1 MDFQSIARST
11 INDTSSS
18 STGTLT
24 SIRSITSLEFDD
36 NTKPSGVVVDDD
48 FLPMSSPVDE
58 HFWDMSIKDH
68 YEFNKNG
75 CFPNVGSSP
84 DVEIKH
90 FDLQQLNTLSETSC
104 DEDDDDD
111 DNATSLNIQSEILSK
126 PLLIIKSNS
135 PIENRSDDKIP
146 SIHSTTCMYD

>member
-1 MDFQSIARST
+1 
-11 INDTSSS
+11 
-18 STGTLT
+18 
-24 SIRSITSLEFDD
+24 
-36 NTKPSGVVVDDD
+36 
-48 FLPMSSPVDE
+48 
-58 HFWDMSIKDH
+58 
-68 YEFNKNG
+68 
-75 CFPNVGSSP
+75 
-84 DVEIKH
+84 
-90 FDLQQLNTLSETSC
+90 LNTLSETSC